1 MQAQTDVV
9 HLATDLDGGPPDF
22 ELFFAEQHLRLF
34 RALYFV
40 TGNRSDAAEL
50 MQDAFSSLDDHRVRR
65 GSA

>member
-9 HLATDLDGGPPDF
+9 HLPTDLDGGSPDF

-50 MQDAFSSLDDHRVRR
+50 MQDAFLKLWER
-65 GSA
+65 